1 MVVVGCT
8 GGIGSG
14 KSTVTS
20 LLARHGARVIDADL
34 ISRQVTDP
42 GTKVH
47 EAIVARFGSGIVTA
61 EGAIN
66 RPALGAIVFADDA
79 ALGDLERII
88 HPAVEEIM
96 HADLAAARRDGADV
110 ICDIPLLVEIRGRQ
124 LYNLDVVIVVD
135 VPEELAVERL
145 ARDRGMSEDE
155 ARRRMSAQIGRF
167 DRLAEADAII
177 ENTGTLDELTE
188 MVDEVWRW
196 IAHLGPNS
204 VPVET
209 RAFRPIS

>member
-1 MVVVGCT
+1 M
-8 GGIGSG
+8 
-14 KSTVTS
+14 TS

-96 HADLAAARRDGADV
+96 HADLHGRPYSRHGADV
-110 ICDIPLLVEIRGRQ
+110 ICDIPLLV
-124 LYNLDVVIVVD
+124 D
-135 VPEELAVERL
+135 
-145 ARDRGMSEDE
+145 
-155 ARRRMSAQIGRF
+155 
-167 DRLAEADAII
+167 AEAASS
-177 ENTGTLDELTE
+177 TTST
-188 MVDEVWRW
+188 W
-196 IAHLGPNS
+196 
-204 VPVET
+204 
-209 RAFRPIS
+209 